1 MNNNLI
7 SCFNVSNNHKNK
19 SQILDSLPQLFVC
32 ASFQPSLESSQQT
45 VRENLLLKKPLFTFL
60 ISHYDTTVIMSGYE
74 TGLLSPQIF
83 CAVNIS
89 CKGKVTLFNV
99 GSSFSYE
106 TGINGSRRCAL
117 YPSASVSAPFYGYSR
132 LWLHG
137 SEERRSRR

>member
-74 TGLLSPQIF
+74 TGLLSPQNF
-83 CAVNIS
+83 
-89 CKGKVTLFNV
+89 
-99 GSSFSYE
+99 
-106 TGINGSRRCAL
+106 
-117 YPSASVSAPFYGYSR
+117 
-132 LWLHG
+132 
-137 SEERRSRR
+137 